1 VTRNPRTL
9 PKGWTGRRPQHP
21 PRGGWTRH
29 LLYYV
34 YPRRGNGAWQRNVEQ
49 LLERID
55 LFNGRRVVAVAT
67 DGGSDH
73 AETVRAAFAGRDVE
87 FVELANNP
95 AAGESAA
102 FGPLWEAVEKYRGP
116 GDVTFYAH
124 AKGIRYD
131 DPRASPHL
139 WATLLYATNLDY
151 WPLVEREFLSHK
163 RMVGTLQ
170 TGSHGH
176 ANWIYAGTFFWFRNA
191 PTFEQ
196 KWRRC
201 RLRYGGVELWPGK
214 VFPPYRSCGCLF
226 HELPPHGTP
235 YDAIYAADL
244 AEKFT
249 VWSDAN
255 AAHRRA
261 GALRDPWLPRYDRM
275 AHPEQTAFIAGVRA
289 CLPEHFTGKRVVEI
303 GSRDVNGTVRD
314 YFDGC
319 DYTGLDAVAGPGV
332 DVVGLAHEYRLPGPV
347 DVVVTCEALEHDPR
361 WRLTLATACG
371 WLRPG
376 GLFVGTWAG
385 PLRPEHG
392 TTRTGAEYGPD
403 ADYYGNVSAADFRT
417 AAAPYLDGL
426 QVVTARGGQDVYAV
440 GFRR

>member
-1 VTRNPRTL
+1 VTVNPRTL
-9 PKGWTGRRPQHP
+9 PKGWTGRRPQQP
-21 PRGGWTRH
+21 PRSGWTRH

-55 LFNGRRVVAVAT
+55 LFNGRRVVAVAA

-95 AAGESAA
+95 AVGESAA
-102 FGPLWEAVEKYRGP
+102 FPPLWESVEKYRGP
-116 GDVTFYAH
+116 GDATFYAH
-124 AKGIRYD
+124 AKGVKYD
-131 DPRASPHL
+131 DPRLAPHR
-139 WATLLYATNLDY
+139 WATLMYAACLDY
-151 WPLVEREFLSHK
+151 WPLVEAEFLAH
-163 RMVGTLQ
+163 RPVAGTLRSLPD
-170 TGSHGH
+170 GVGRWHYS
-176 ANWIYAGTFFWFRNA
+176 GTFFWFRNA
-191 PTFEQ
+191 LAFARD
-196 KWRRC
+196 WRRC
-201 RLRYGGVELWPGK
+201 RPRWGGVEMWPGR
-214 VFPPYRSCGCLF
+214 VFHAAESGTLFRDLPAGRSA
-226 HELPPHGTP
+226 
-235 YDAIYAADL
+235 YDGDWL
-244 AEKFT
+244 AGLTAEFPA
-249 VWSDAN
+249 WSDAN
-255 AAHRRA
+255 AAHRRP
-261 GALRDPWLPRYDRM
+261 GALNNPWTARYDRM

-289 CLPEHFTGKRVVEI
+289 CLPQHFTGRRVVEI